1 VIYSDIFGLGLSN
14 NKLIADAYAASG
26 QWLVYLPDF
35 FKGDPVG
42 LKVAD
47 ALLPVDANR
56 QSTFAKYTG
65 ILASMREF
73 SWVVKYALGLC

>member
-47 ALLPVDANR
+47 ALLPVDAKS

-73 SWVVKYALGLC
+73 SRV